1 MVLERVRGDDGDDE
15 DDDRWNVL
23 LEMESDTAVK
33 CQTDRESGRERRSK
47 KSDMT
52 CPLLSKSDVE
62 PEQRAHTHPAHQ
74 KALKWSKAE
83 KKFNI

>member
-1 MVLERVRGDDGDDE
+1 MECAIRDGNRHGSQMS
-15 DDDRWNVL
+15 DRPQ
-23 LEMESDTAVK
+23 M
-33 CQTDRESGRERRSK
+33 RERK
-47 KSDMT
+47 KVEKSDMT

-83 KKFNI
+83 KNLIS